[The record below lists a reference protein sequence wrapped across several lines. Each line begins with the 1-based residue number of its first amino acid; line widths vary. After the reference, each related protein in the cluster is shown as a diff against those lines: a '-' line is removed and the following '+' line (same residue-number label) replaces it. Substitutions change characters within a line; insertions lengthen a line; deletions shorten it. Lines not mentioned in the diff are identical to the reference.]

1 MLAFAVT
8 RKRVVLAGTAALALG
23 ALGACKSDKILN
35 VSTPDVLPPAAFS
48 TPAGADP
55 LRFGV
60 ISDFVRAYDGNTDS
74 YVVASGNL
82 ADELYATDTFDGR
95 LTINSRKSIEVN
107 PEMETEY
114 RYIQQANVGA
124 STAALF
130 LATSVPTQKWQRGEM
145 YLIRGYTEIFM
156 AEAWCSGSAISTV
169 APDGTVSPGTPN
181 TTAQLFTR
189 AAADFDS
196 ALTLADTSQRVKYG
210 SQIGKGRALLNLAK
224 YTEAAAAVAGV
235 PRTFQYLT
243 FHSTASAREENGVWN
258 AEANG
263 STRYSIISN
272 EGTNGLPY
280 LATTTDPRIRWKP
293 STRIGFNAISTNI
306 PTELKFDRTASG
318 VLADGTEGQ
327 LIALEARLQGNTQA
341 DRDAVFAGLNALRTS
356 NTTSYGV
363 GEQPSAIPAI
373 AGTAPTTQA
382 AAIDQL
388 FQERAYWMWLTG
400 HRLGDMRRLVRVYG
414 RAGDSVFPIGN
425 QPAPLNGTYGTGV
438 TITIPKNE
446 KNNTNFQGCLDDKA

>member
-8 RKRVVLAGTAALALG
+8 RKRIALAGTVALALG

-35 VSTPDVLPPAAFS
+35 VSTPDVLPPDAFS

-60 ISDFVRAYDGNTDS
+60 ISDFVRAYDGNTDA
-74 YVVASGNL
+74 YTVVSGNA
-82 ADELYATDTFDGR
+82 ADELYASDTFDGR

-124 STAALF
+124 STAAVF

-156 AEAWCSGSAISTV
+156 AEGWCSGSAISTV
-169 APDGTVSPGTPN
+169 NPDGTVTAGTPN

-189 AAADFDS
+189 AIADFDS
-196 ALTLADTSQRVKYG
+196 ALALADTSQRVKYG
-210 SQIGKGRALLNLAK
+210 SAIGKGRALLNLAK
-224 YTEAAAAVAGV
+224 YPEAAAAVASV
-235 PRTFQYLT
+235 PKAFQYLT
-243 FHSTASAREENGVWN
+243 FHSTASAREENGMWN

-263 STRYSIISN
+263 SSRYSIISK

-280 LATTTDPRIRWKP
+280 LATTTDPRIKWAP
-293 STRIGFNAISTNI
+293 STRTGFNAISTNI
-306 PTELKFDRTASG
+306 PTELKFGRTDSG
-318 VLADGTEGQ
+318 ILADGIEGQ

-341 DRDAVFAGLNALRTS
+341 DRDFVFAGLNTLRTS
-356 NTTSYGV
+356 NS
-363 GEQPSAIPAI
+363 PAIPAI
-373 AGTAPTTQA
+373 AGTAPTVQSDA
-382 AAIDQL
+382 VDQL

-414 RAGDSVFPIGN
+414 RDSEKVFPIGN
-425 QPAPLNGTYGTGV
+425 QPTPLNGTYGTGV
-438 TITIPKNE
+438 NITIPKNE
-446 KNNTNFQGCLDDKA
+446 KNNTNFTGCIDNKA

>member
-35 VSTPDVLPPAAFS
+35 VSTPDVLAPEAFS

-55 LRFGV
+55 IRFGV
-60 ISDFVRAYDGNTDS
+60 ISDFVRAYDGNTDA
-74 YVVASGNL
+74 YTVITGNL
-82 ADELYATDTFDGR
+82 ADELYATDTFDDR
-95 LTINSRKSIEVN
+95 LTINSRRSIDIN
-107 PEMETEY
+107 SSTETEY

-124 STAALF
+124 STAAVF
-130 LATSVPTQKWQRGEM
+130 LAASVPTQKWQRGEM
-145 YLIRGYTEIFM
+145 YLIRGYTEIFFG
-156 AEAWCSGSAISTV
+156 EAWCSGSPISTV
-169 APDGTVSPGTPN
+169 GSDGTVVPGTPN
-181 TTAQLFTR
+181 TTAQLFAR
-189 AAADFDS
+189 AVVDFDS
-196 ALTLADTSQRVKYG
+196 ALALADTSQRVKYG

-224 YTEAAAAVAGV
+224 YAEAAAAVAGV
-235 PRTFQYLT
+235 PAAFQYLT
-243 FHSTASAREENGVWN
+243 YHSTASGREENGMWN

-263 STRYSIISN
+263 STRYSIISK

-280 LATTTDPRIRWKP
+280 LATPDPRIKWAP

-306 PTELKFDRTASG
+306 PTELKFGRTDPG
-318 VLADGTEGQ
+318 ILADGTEGQ

-341 DRDAVFAGLNALRTS
+341 DRDFVFAGLNALRAS
-356 NTTSYGV
+356 NSPAV
-363 GEQPSAIPAI
+363 PAI

-382 AAIDQL
+382 AAVDLL

-414 RAGDSVFPIGN
+414 RAADSVFPIGN
-425 QPAPLNGTYGTGV
+425 QPTPLNGTYGTGV
-438 TITIPKNE
+438 NIVIPKNE
-446 KNNTNFQGCLDDKA
+446 KNNTSFQGCLDDKA